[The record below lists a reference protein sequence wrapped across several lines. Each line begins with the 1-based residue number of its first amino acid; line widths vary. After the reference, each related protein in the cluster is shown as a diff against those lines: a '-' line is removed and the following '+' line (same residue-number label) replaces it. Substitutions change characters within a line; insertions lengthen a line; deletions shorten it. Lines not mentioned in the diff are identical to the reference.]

1 MEINNDYLEH
11 SGVLGMKWG
20 VRRYQN
26 KDGTLT
32 ALGRKRAA
40 KLSAKYNKLV
50 GEKISSENNTAN
62 SKTSTKKKSIKD
74 MTDEELKA
82 AISRKQLEDNY
93 KEAYPTKQVKKGD
106 SFVKKV
112 GGILINDMVVPAATD
127 IGKQVLR
134 SYMAKGVNK
143 VLNLEGDSKVYANNK
158 KKN

>member
-1 MEINNDYLEH
+1 MEIDNYYLEH

-20 VRRYQN
+20 IRRYQN

-32 ALGRKRAA
+32 EAGRKRAA
-40 KLSAKYNKLV
+40 KLAAKYNKLV
-50 GEKISSENNTAN
+50 EKKDSSENNTVN

-74 MTDEELKA
+74 MTNEELSA
-82 AISRKQLEDNY
+82 AISRKKLENDY

-112 GGILINDMVVPAATD
+112 GGIFINDMVVPAVTD
-127 IGKQVLR
+127 IGKQVLK

-143 VLNLEGDSKVYANNK
+143 ALNLEGDSKVYANNK

>member
-40 KLSAKYNKLV
+40 KLAAKYNKLV
-50 GEKISSENNTAN
+50 GKKDSGENNTTN
-62 SKTSTKKKSIKD
+62 TKTSAKKKSIKD
-74 MTDEELKA
+74 MTNEELSA
-82 AISRKQLEDNY
+82 AISRKKLENDY

-143 VLNLEGDSKVYANNK
+143 ALNLEGDSKVYANNK

>member
-1 MEINNDYLEH
+1 MEINNDYLAH
-11 SGVLGMKWG
+11 YGILGMKWG

-32 ALGRKRAA
+32 SAGKKRAA
-40 KLSAKYNKLV
+40 KLESEYNKLV
-50 GEKISSENNTAN
+50 GKKDSSENNTAN

-74 MTDEELKA
+74 MTDEELRA
-82 AISRKQLEDNY
+82 AINRKQLEDSY
-93 KEAYPTKQVKKGD
+93 KSAYPQQVKKGN
-106 SFVKKV
+106 SFAKKV
-112 GGILINDMVVPAATD
+112 GGVLINDMVIPAATD

-143 VLNLEGDSKVYANNK
+143 ALNLEGDSKVFANNK

>member
-11 SGVLGMKWG
+11 SGVPGMKWG

-32 ALGRKRAA
+32 AAGRKRAA
-40 KLSAKYNKLV
+40 KLAAKYNKLI
-50 GEKISSENNTAN
+50 GKKDSIENNTAN

-74 MTDEELKA
+74 MTDEELRA

-93 KEAYPTKQVKKGD
+93 KEAYPQQVKKGN

-143 VLNLEGDSKVYANNK
+143 ALNLEGDSKVYANNK

>member
-1 MEINNDYLEH
+1 MEIDNYYLEH

-20 VRRYQN
+20 IRRYQN

-32 ALGRKRAA
+32 SAGKKRAA
-40 KLSAKYNKLV
+40 KLAAKYNKLV
-50 GEKISSENNTAN
+50 EKKDSSENNTVN

-74 MTDEELKA
+74 MTNEELSA
-82 AISRKQLEDNY
+82 AISRKKLENDY

-112 GGILINDMVVPAATD
+112 GGILINDMVVPAVTD
-127 IGKQVLR
+127 IGKQVLK

-143 VLNLEGDSKVYANNK
+143 ALNLEGDSKVYANNK

>member
-40 KLSAKYNKLV
+40 KLAAKYNKLV
-50 GEKISSENNTAN
+50 GKKDSGENNTTN
-62 SKTSTKKKSIKD
+62 TKTSAKKKSIKD
-74 MTDEELKA
+74 MTNEELSA
-82 AISRKQLEDNY
+82 AISRTKLENDY

-143 VLNLEGDSKVYANNK
+143 ALNLEGDSKVYANNK

>member
-40 KLSAKYNKLV
+40 KLAAKYNKLV
-50 GEKISSENNTAN
+50 GKKDSSENNTAN
-62 SKTSTKKKSIKD
+62 TKTSTKKKSIKD
-74 MTDEELKA
+74 MTDEELRA
-82 AISRKQLEDNY
+82 AISRKQLEDSY
-93 KEAYPTKQVKKGD
+93 KASYPQQVKKGN

-143 VLNLEGDSKVYANNK
+143 ALNLEGDSKVYANNK

>member
-1 MEINNDYLEH
+1 MEINNDYLAH
-11 SGVLGMKWG
+11 YGVLGMKWG

-32 ALGRKRAA
+32 SAGKKRAM
-40 KLSAKYNKLV
+40 KLESEYNKLV
-50 GEKISSENNTAN
+50 GKKDSGENNTAT

-74 MTDEELKA
+74 MTDEELRA
-82 AISRKQLEDNY
+82 AINRKQLENSY
-93 KEAYPTKQVKKGD
+93 KEVHPQQVKKGN

-112 GGILINDMVVPAATD
+112 GGVLINDMIVPAATD